1 MEPIS
6 MYFGAIVVIID
17 ILFISGSLSLRV
29 LTAISII
36 SIFWSIF
43 RYVFSSH
50 YCEIG
55 DNYYYDS
62 RDFTHVL
69 ISIAIISTGILLY
82 ESLDVGIIV
91 LVITVPIM
99 LFLFLLYVEIE
110 ITICLVIGISI
121 LHFFGVP
128 TKILLVITIFSVG
141 LYEFL
146 ASRGLKIF
154 CDTHNELV
162 NSYNLVIKDRDNT
175 VRERD
180 EAIEERDEL
189 KKKFK
194 HLDYSDDYF

>member
-6 MYFGAIVVIID
+6 IYLSAIVVIID
-17 ILFISGSLSLRV
+17 VLFISGSLSLRV

-43 RYVFSSH
+43 RYVFSSP

-62 RDFTHVL
+62 SDFTHVL

-91 LVITVPIM
+91 LVITIPIM

-110 ITICLVIGISI
+110 ITICLVIGIAI

-128 TKILLVITIFSVG
+128 TTILLVITIFLVG

-146 ASRGLKIF
+146 ASKGFKSF
-154 CDTHNELV
+154 CDTHNNLV
-162 NSYNLVIKDRDNT
+162 NSYNSVLKDRDNA

-180 EAIEERDEL
+180 EAIEERDKL

-194 HLDYSDDYF
+194 HLNYSDDYF